1 MNGREYRG
9 REFEKPVTP
18 TPDYDSVIYNSNN
31 NNNRSED
38 RPKSTSSIPPHPPPM
53 QKLTKQATVK
63 APAPPKPNRSISV
76 TIGEYDSRKEP
87 SKLGFLNKT
96 NNSNNINGASTSQM
110 LQNELQMTL
119 SRSNLKKTAEVAKQ
133 GQMPNGNG
141 PEKVTKSV
149 LEKTGSANIER
160 LTAMLNSRGQSN
172 GTVNGAGVGAVNGIN
187 SNGTNK
193 VTISIAKSKAPF
205 SNDSSD
211 VKVSPNG
218 ILKTTN
224 GGTPTTTV
232 YNSATSSGMAN
243 GNGGSTANGEV
254 KNIKFDNM

>member
-1 MNGREYRG
+1 M
-9 REFEKPVTP
+9 TP
-18 TPDYDSVIYNSNN
+18 TPDYDSLIYNGNN
-31 NNNRSED
+31 NHSED
-38 RPKSTSSIPPHPPPM
+38 RPKSTSSIPPPPPPM
-53 QKLTKQATVK
+53 QKLTKQAGVK

-87 SKLGFLNKT
+87 SKLGFLNKA

-133 GQMPNGNG
+133 GQLQNGNG

-172 GTVNGAGVGAVNGIN
+172 GTGGAVNGIN

-224 GGTPTTTV
+224 GGTPSTTV
-232 YNSATSSGMAN
+232 YNSASSSVMAN
-243 GNGGSTANGEV
+243 GNGGSTGNGEV